1 MAVQLSLS
9 ITVFVMQKFHLT
21 CTRILCILDKFLP
34 KKEQNK
40 TKTNTDNYMQTLNSV
55 KWDDAKNCLTKK
67 AKIPDW
73 SSYFPAVCLRGLNG
87 KHKWGGRGG
96 GYRISALP

>member
-1 MAVQLSLS
+1 
-9 ITVFVMQKFHLT
+9 
-21 CTRILCILDKFLP
+21 
-34 KKEQNK
+34 
-40 TKTNTDNYMQTLNSV
+40 MQTLNSV

-87 KHKWGGRGG
+87 KQERQTGVVTDLARQGKGCCQCL
-96 GYRISALP
+96 S